1 MADETTTIPKRQRAV
16 ITITE
21 LPDGGMDVDCIF
33 DLPFLAHG
41 PKRDVEAAALA
52 AMELIYEPSEGHE
65 VVSVQTNGKE
75 VWRREDSALERY
87 IRG

>member
-1 MADETTTIPKRQRAV
+1 MANEQHLQRAV

-21 LPDGGMDVDCIF
+21 EPDGSMLVACDF

-41 PKRDVEAAALA
+41 PKRDVEAVALA
-52 AMELIYEPSEGHE
+52 VMELIYEPSEGHE
-65 VVSVQTNGKE
+65 VVSVQVNGE
-75 VWRREDSALERY
+75 ERLPRSRQSSALERY